1 MSRLLESLQKAQQ
14 ERSGKSPDAASK
26 KDKPDTGPV
35 PQPGYF
41 WTSMFLLVLVCG
53 LIVGGFMLL
62 QYQLY
67 GIEPSEWLERLLSH
81 FRQQIKP

>member
-14 ERSGKSPDAASK
+14 QRSGKSPDSAST
-26 KDKPDTGPV
+26 KDQSETRSV

-41 WTSMFLLVLVCG
+41 WTSMFMLALVCG
-53 LIVGGFMLL
+53 LIVGGFLLL

-67 GIEPSEWLERLLSH
+67 GIEPAEWLERLLS
-81 FRQQIKP
+81 RL

>member
-14 ERSGKSPDAASK
+14 ERSSKTPESASRK
-26 KDKPDTGPV
+26 NKPEIRSV

-41 WTSMFLLVLVCG
+41 WTSMFLLILVCG

-67 GIEPSEWLERLLSH
+67 GIEPSEWLERVLSQ
-81 FRQQIKP
+81 FRQQIDP

>member
-14 ERSGKSPDAASK
+14 ERSGKSPDSASS
-26 KDKPDTGPV
+26 KDKSVTRSV

-81 FRQQIKP
+81 L